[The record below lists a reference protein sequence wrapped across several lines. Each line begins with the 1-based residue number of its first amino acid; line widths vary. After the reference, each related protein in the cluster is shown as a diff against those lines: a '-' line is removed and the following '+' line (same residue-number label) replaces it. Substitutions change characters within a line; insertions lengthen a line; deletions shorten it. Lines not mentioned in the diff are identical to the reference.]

1 MSDEVK
7 VIKVT
12 RGGKPAE
19 PGAAPTFLPAVDII
33 ETPEALVVLADM
45 PGVTKDR
52 ADALF
57 EQGVLTITGEV
68 APVGEPGA
76 GSAGLKLELEE
87 YQTGSFR
94 RAFEVWHGLDVSDVQ
109 ATVKD
114 GVLRLVIPKT
124 AQVKPRRIEIKEG

>member
-12 RGGKPAE
+12 AGARPAE
-19 PGAAPTFLPAVDII
+19 RASAPTFLPAVDII

-45 PGVTKDR
+45 PGVAKDR
-52 ADALF
+52 ADALL

-68 APVGEPGA
+68 EQGGEA
-76 GSAGLKLELEE
+76 DLGSAGLKLQREE
-87 YQTGSFR
+87 YQIGSFR
-94 RAFEVWHGLDVSDVQ
+94 RAFEVWHGLDVSTVQ
-109 ATVKD
+109 ATVRD

-124 AQVKPRRIEIKEG
+124 PQVKPRQIEIKEG